1 VQIAGLATRAALAS
15 RAFYWAPQQAAA
27 RPHCC
32 PRRGRLIISC
42 EPQEGVRACAVLY
55 AGPGG
60 TSDRG
65 PPQATPNPPT
75 TPRSLI
81 HLPG

>member
-27 RPHCC
+27 RPHC

-55 AGPGG
+55 AG
-60 TSDRG
+60 R
-65 PPQATPNPPT
+65 
-75 TPRSLI
+75 RYF
-81 HLPG
+81 